1 MTDPTEEGH
10 RYLSFGRSSR
20 QERDL
25 EHLIVRAAI
34 RILIV
39 VVVFFL
45 VILLAWRLRALLLL
59 VAVALFIAALLTP
72 FVRLLRRHGLGR
84 GQSVA
89 LTYFILLV
97 AAGGLGYLLVHP
109 VYESAVHFG
118 NDLPNLVRQA
128 QHGRGPVGRLA
139 TRFHVASY
147 VEKHAPAL
155 EHAITQLSRPAIGVG
170 KTVVSGVVS
179 LVTIGFLS
187 LFLLLEIPGIVGNIL
202 GLLHPEQ
209 ATATR
214 RTLDKM
220 MSQVSGFMLGDFLTS
235 IIAGVVVFIG
245 LEVTGVPFA
254 SVLAIWLGL
263 VDFLPLVGGL
273 LGGVPAIGVAFL
285 HSVYAGVFMLALFV
299 IYQQIENHFLNP
311 VIISRT
317 VRLNPLWVLIAV
329 LFGAEIGE
337 ALAATFGAICG
348 AIFAVP
354 VAGAI
359 QVLTG
364 ELLAQRRQRP
374 GTAEGDG

>member
-1 MTDPTEEGH
+1 MDAPGEEG
-10 RYLSFGRSSR
+10 RRFFSFGRMSRADRHVERLVVRSSV
-20 QERDL
+20 L
-25 EHLIVRAAI
+25 VLLVT
-34 RILIV
+34 
-39 VVVFFL
+39 VVFFL

-59 VAVALFIAALLTP
+59 VAVAMFIAALLNP
-72 FVRLLRRHGLGR
+72 FIRRLQRHHFGR
-84 GQSVA
+84 GQAVA
-89 LTYFILLV
+89 LTYVILVIAVL
-97 AAGGLGYLLVHP
+97 GIGYLLVHP

-118 NDLPNLVRQA
+118 NDLPNLVKQA

-147 VEKHAPAL
+147 VEQHAPAL
-155 EHAITQLSRPAIGVG
+155 EHAITQLGKPALGIG
-170 KTVVSGVVS
+170 KTVISGVAS
-179 LVTIGFLS
+179 LATIAFLS
-187 LFLLLEIPGIVGNIL
+187 LFLLLEVPGIVANLL
-202 GLLHPEQ
+202 GLMQPE
-209 ATATR
+209 TAKSTR
-214 RTLDKM
+214 RILDKM
-220 MSQVSGFMLGDFLTS
+220 MNQVSEFMLGDFLTS
-235 IIAGVVVFIG
+235 VIAGVVVFIG

-285 HSVYAGVFMLALFV
+285 HSVFAGVVMLVLFLV
-299 IYQQIENHFLNP
+299 YQQIENHFLNP

-337 ALAATFGAICG
+337 AVGATFGAICG

-359 QVLTG
+359 QVLAG
-364 ELLAQRRQRP
+364 ELLAQNRQRRE
-374 GTAEGDG
+374 AVAVDD